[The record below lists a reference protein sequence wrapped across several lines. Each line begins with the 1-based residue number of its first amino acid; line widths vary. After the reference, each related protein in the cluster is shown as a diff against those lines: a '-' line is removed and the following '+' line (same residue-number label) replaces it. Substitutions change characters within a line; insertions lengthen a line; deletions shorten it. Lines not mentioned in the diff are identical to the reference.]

1 MAMIELTLWHD
12 INKLH
17 QLLLTSLTPDHDMVP
32 LHITISKFA
41 ANGLCLLRIVSQI

>member
-1 MAMIELTLWHD
+1 MIELTLWHD

-32 LHITISKFA
+32 PHITISESA
-41 ANGLCLLRIVSQI
+41 ANGL